1 MHRDPPTGIFRSF
14 STIVRL
20 DPFHEIIGIARIES
34 IINTMEN
41 VDPVTHTATIW
52 KDISKAKSIMK
63 IEYY

>member
-14 STIVRL
+14 STIVCL
-20 DPFHEIIGIARIES
+20 NPFHEIIGIARIES
-34 IINTMEN
+34 IISTTEN
-41 VDPVTHTATIW
+41 VDPVIHTATIW